1 MEQLDSSLVSYLP
14 PISQHELADIPPGRF
29 SVVQQFLKESVPST
43 DIRDVLLLYQ
53 QYVDISIFA
62 WTYMRR
68 WEYAEVDH
76 EISIDGSLHPGTK
89 VKHRAGVKLL

>member
-1 MEQLDSSLVSYLP
+1 MLIL
-14 PISQHELADIPPGRF
+14 
-29 SVVQQFLKESVPST
+29 
-43 DIRDVLLLYQ
+43 
-53 QYVDISIFA
+53 SIFA
-62 WTYMRR
+62 WTYMWR